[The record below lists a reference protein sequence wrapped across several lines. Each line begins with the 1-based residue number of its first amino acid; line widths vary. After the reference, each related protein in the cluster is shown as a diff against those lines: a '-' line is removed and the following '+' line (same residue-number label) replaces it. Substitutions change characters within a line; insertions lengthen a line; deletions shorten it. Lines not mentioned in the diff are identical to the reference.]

1 MTTYFVGNNPD
12 QLIQQLGESRYLY
25 ALRRDDEGYL
35 YLYITDQL
43 AGNADVFQVNKIG
56 DDPTKDFTDFEFG
69 VDFFDGRL
77 ENHEI
82 DPDIVNINWEQF
94 RWDSRNIFYYINDD
108 GEFVVR
114 VNQPYA
120 YPADL
125 WYDKYQV
132 QTF

>member
-1 MTTYFVGNNPD
+1 MTYYVGNNPD
-12 QLIQQLGESRYLY
+12 TLLQQLGESRYFY
-25 ALRRDDEGYL
+25 GLRRDDEGYL
-35 YLYITDQL
+35 YLYKLDQL
-43 AGNADVFQVNKIG
+43 AGNEDTLQVNRIG
-56 DDPTKDFTDFEFG
+56 DDPTKDYTDFEFG

-82 DPDIVNINWEQF
+82 DPNIENIIWEQY
-94 RWDSRNIFYYINDD
+94 RWDSRNIFYYINDN

-125 WYDKYQV
+125 
-132 QTF
+132 

>member
-1 MTTYFVGNNPD
+1 MTTFFVGNNPD
-12 QLIQQLGESRYLY
+12 QLIEQLGESRYFY
-25 ALRRDDEGYL
+25 ALRRDDDGYL
-35 YLYITDQL
+35 YLYKTDQL
-43 AGNADVFQVNKIG
+43 AGAEDVIQVNKIG

-82 DPDIVNINWEQF
+82 DPEIENINWEQF
-94 RWDSRNIFYYINDD
+94 RWDSRNIFYYINEH

-114 VNQPYA
+114 INQPYA

-125 WYDKYQV
+125 
-132 QTF
+132 